1 MSYGDSIR
9 TTAANLQKLFG
20 EITCQDRAKT
30 FCVFRSETKNKEKF
44 SIYGLDKGKKIGS
57 FDIEADSKEIS
68 AQVKKEIIEA
78 LQERGLWIKEKPEV
92 ILEDMEPEV
101 LVEEV
106 MKLPNGITFLYN
118 AILQGVKSGKLD
130 VSKLIP

>member
-1 MSYGDSIR
+1 MRTRMSYGDSIR

-68 AQVKKEIIEA
+68 AQVKKRDNRSITRERIMDKREA
-78 LQERGLWIKEKPEV
+78 
-92 ILEDMEPEV
+92 
-101 LVEEV
+101 
-106 MKLPNGITFLYN
+106 
-118 AILQGVKSGKLD
+118 
-130 VSKLIP
+130 